1 MKNIFQKILPVSCGL
16 LLIST
21 GCTSTLNEQNKSLN
35 KTNVSTTQNQLAGNT
50 QLQTQT
56 LQQSQTQ
63 PQFMSTNV
71 STITDAQLKEQLVQ
85 KYQVPKQWGEIIPG
99 VKTRLATDDKVIAL
113 TFDACGGTNGNK
125 YDAELIYFLRQWGIP
140 ATLFINSRWVDANY
154 WTFMALSKISLFE
167 IENHGTLHKPLSMN
181 GKEAWG
187 IKGTEN
193 VGQIVDEVLNNH
205 RKIEQLTG
213 RAPKFFRSGTA
224 FYDEVGVSIVGEI
237 GEQVAG
243 YNVLGDAGATFNR
256 YQVRDALLNAKP
268 GSIALLHMNHPE
280 SETAEGVKLAVPE
293 LLKRGYKFVRL
304 EDYSLL

>member
-16 LLIST
+16 LLVST
-21 GCTSTLNEQNKSLN
+21 GCTSTLNEPNKSIN
-35 KTNVSTTQNQLAGNT
+35 TTNVSTTQNQLASNT

-71 STITDAQLKEQLVQ
+71 STTTDAQLKEQLVQ
-85 KYQVPKQWGEIIPG
+85 KYQVPKQWGENIPG

-125 YDAELIYFLRQWGIP
+125 YDAELIYYIRQWGIP

-224 FYDEVGVSIVGEI
+224 FYDEVGVSIVNDI

-304 EDYSLL
+304 EDYPLL